1 MLKKKRNI
9 IDMCQEDG
17 GTDRST
23 FRRVH
28 RGEISGQ
35 IQGEILTNNFDF
47 GGKLSVCYIR
57 YLPGHTPRASV
68 CSKESILQV
77 LYIKP

>member
-47 GGKLSVCYIR
+47 GGKIVSLLHQIFA
-57 YLPGHTPRASV
+57 RAHS
-68 CSKESILQV
+68 
-77 LYIKP
+77 